1 MRADDTQTARRTLLF
16 MPGDSARKIEK
27 AATLDSDSVVLDLE
41 DAVAVSQKAAAR
53 DVVRDALGRVDFGTR
68 ERLVRVN
75 DLSSGLFQDDVHTTL
90 CEQVD
95 GYVIP
100 KVHSLETLRAAMRF
114 IAECCDARDMRPAD
128 VSILAIVESGAGI
141 MNLREIAAIGA
152 PLSALIFGADDYAAD
167 VGAIRTRS
175 NTEVLFARSAVVAAA
190 AAHTLQAIDLVFFD
204 LNDSAGLEDEC
215 RFGRQ
220 LGFSGKM
227 VIHPSQVAIANR
239 AFAPTDAEL
248 THAKAILAAYERHQ
262 ASGTGAFVHE
272 GRMVDM
278 PIVRQARR
286 ILRSTTKEL
295 GRAG

>member
-1 MRADDTQTARRTLLF
+1 MRSDDASPARRTLLF

-27 AATLDSDSVVLDLE
+27 AAALDADSVVLDLE
-41 DAVAVSQKAAAR
+41 DAVAVSQKVAAR
-53 DVVRDALGRVDFGTR
+53 TTVRDALGRVDFGAR

-75 DLSSGLFQDDVHTTL
+75 DLSTGLFQDDVRATL

-100 KVHSLETLRAAMRF
+100 KVHSLETLRTAMRF

-128 VSILAIVESGAGI
+128 IAILAIVESGAGV

-190 AAHTLQAIDLVFFD
+190 AAHALPAIDLVFFD
-204 LNDSAGLEDEC
+204 LNDAAGLEEEC

-248 THAKAILAAYERHQ
+248 AHARAILAAFDKHQ
-262 ASGTGAFVHE
+262 ASGTGAFVFD

-286 ILRSTTKEL
+286 VVERQEVDS
-295 GRAG
+295 G